1 MTNAGII
8 AMSIL
13 GVVLAAPVLQAPD
26 LSRYRQFQFGTRVPL
41 VTKQAQASPSHVK
54 VIHRRPAV
62 IQELVWDSWTAT
74 RSSTRSESVKDIR
87 FSFLNGVLFRM
98 VVNYDNERTEGL
110 TADDIIDAIS
120 TKYGSASRPVA
131 EITLSSTQT
140 YSDGENGYSNQSE
153 KVIARWEDAQYSFN
167 LVRTAVGSAFVLVM
181 SSKRLNELAE
191 AAVVEAIRLDEQEAP
206 QRELDRQTKRSD
218 ENRVQQEKARL
229 VNKVPFR
236 P

>member
-1 MTNAGII
+1 
-8 AMSIL
+8 
-13 GVVLAAPVLQAPD
+13 
-26 LSRYRQFQFGTRVPL
+26 
-41 VTKQAQASPSHVK
+41 
-54 VIHRRPAV
+54 
-62 IQELVWDSWTAT
+62 
-74 RSSTRSESVKDIR
+74 VKDIR
-87 FSFLNGVLFRM
+87 FSFFNGVLFRM
-98 VVNYDNERTEGL
+98 VVNYDKERTEGL

-120 TKYGSASRPVA
+120 TKYGSPSRPVA

-140 YSDGENGYSNQSE
+140 YSDGENSYSNQSE

-167 LVRTAVGSAFVLVM
+167 LVHTSVGPAFVLVM
-181 SSKRLNELAE
+181 SSKRLNELAQ

-206 QRELDRQTKRSD
+206 QRKLDRQTKISN

>member
-26 LSRYRQFQFGTRVPL
+26 LSQYRQFQFGTRVPV
-41 VTKQAQASPSHVK
+41 VTKQAQASPSDVI

-62 IQELVWDSWTAT
+62 IQELVWDSWTAA

-98 VVNYDNERTEGL
+98 VVNYDKERTEGL
-110 TADDIIDAIS
+110 TAEDIIDAIS
-120 TKYGSASRPVA
+120 RRYGSASRPVA

-167 LVRTAVGSAFVLVM
+167 LVQTAVGSAFVLVM

-206 QRELDRQTKRSD
+206 QRDLDRKTKKSD